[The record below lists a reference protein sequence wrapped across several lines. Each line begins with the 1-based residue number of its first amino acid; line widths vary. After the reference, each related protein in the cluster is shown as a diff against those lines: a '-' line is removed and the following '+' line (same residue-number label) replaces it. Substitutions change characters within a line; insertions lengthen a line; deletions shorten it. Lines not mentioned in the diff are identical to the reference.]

1 MSRADG
7 QSITEATSHASY
19 LLTSAQAADG
29 KTVEQILLD
38 VQHIIKGI
46 KHPEQMPHLEDPQDQ
61 PFPQTI
67 IEWYTWPKS
76 ENEEPERP
84 WSNLRG
90 APGPADEAAFHSK
103 PPPEL
108 AALAKAKTLLV
119 ELVKIPRTDKASTV

>member
-19 LLTSAQAADG
+19 LLTTAHGPDG
-29 KTVEQILLD
+29 KTVEQLLVEVSHIL
-38 VQHIIKGI
+38 KGI
-46 KHPEQMPHLEDPQDQ
+46 KHPESMPHLEDPNDQ

-76 ENEEPERP
+76 ESEEPERP
-84 WSNLRG
+84 WSNLRP
-90 APGPADEAAFHSK
+90 APGPADEASFHSK

-108 AALAKAKTLLV
+108 SALAKAKLLLD
-119 ELVKIPRTDKASTV
+119 ELVKLPTTEKATTV